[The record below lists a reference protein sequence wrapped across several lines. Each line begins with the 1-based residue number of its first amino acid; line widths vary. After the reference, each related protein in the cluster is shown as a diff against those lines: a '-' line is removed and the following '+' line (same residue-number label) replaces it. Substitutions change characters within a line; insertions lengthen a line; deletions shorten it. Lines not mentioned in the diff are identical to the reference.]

1 MQLPILFIIFHA
13 SYINND
19 FLSLFVNVLLW
30 TSVQCSKQYNI
41 HLIIF
46 MMTQYIDLSY
56 HNYCVYIKEEVL
68 KVELK
73 ICASVANFNILNT

>member
-1 MQLPILFIIFHA
+1 
-13 SYINND
+13 
-19 FLSLFVNVLLW
+19 
-30 TSVQCSKQYNI
+30 
-41 HLIIF
+41 
-46 MMTQYIDLSY
+46 MTQYIDLSY